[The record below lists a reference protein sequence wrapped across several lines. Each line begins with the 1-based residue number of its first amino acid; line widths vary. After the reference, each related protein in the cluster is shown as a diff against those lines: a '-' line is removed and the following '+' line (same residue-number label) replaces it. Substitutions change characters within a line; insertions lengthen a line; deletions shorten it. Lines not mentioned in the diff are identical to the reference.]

1 MQLQS
6 AYNTLQQADHDYQGH
21 RVRAM
26 AEIAMAMRHLG
37 GGGQMNGMGMNG
49 MGAGI
54 NGAGNI
60 NGAGAGGARR
70 PQAQSDAA
78 LRQAIGYLRNAR
90 NQLGSGMNGNS
101 AMGGGQGQT
110 HRAHGPIS
118 KAINE
123 LEVALS
129 IR

>member
-60 NGAGAGGARR
+60 NGAGAGVRR
-70 PQAQSDAA
+70 
-78 LRQAIGYLRNAR
+78 LAICGTPETNW
-90 NQLGSGMNGNS
+90 
-101 AMGGGQGQT
+101 
-110 HRAHGPIS
+110 
-118 KAINE
+118 
-123 LEVALS
+123 VAG
-129 IR
+129 